1 MDAGGAVAL
10 DDGCCPERGAAAPG
24 HPKKATGGV
33 RQAVILSE
41 ATVGSEVE
49 GSRAAPAESVR
60 EYEPLAVEG
69 RLGYHFVKRAFDI
82 VFSACATIVGL
93 IPVALL
99 CLVIRL
105 ESPGSPIYLQERVGY
120 RGKPLRILKL
130 RTMVADSDDVEK
142 HLSPEQLTQWE
153 RERKVDDDPR
163 VTRVGRF
170 LRKTSLD
177 ELPQFLNVLAGQMSV
192 IGPRPVVEEELAA
205 YGDDAGELLSAKP
218 GITGWWQVQARND
231 ATYGDGSR
239 QELELSRGGLSG
251 APRRFAQPL
260 RGEGLPA
267 PRLAG
272 ASGTSRRLAAPPA
285 PRTPVSSIPT
295 ASMWIYRAIASI
307 VKVLLATS

>member
-1 MDAGGAVAL
+1 MSENELENGITAVDAGGAVAL

-41 ATVGSEVE
+41 ATAGSEVE

-177 ELPQFLNVLAGQMSV
+177 ELPQFLNVLAGQ
-192 IGPRPVVEEELAA
+192 IPLRILKTRPEFSEKSMGAFALPAKSSTNKGKAFSQVVSCFANGLRMRRISKFNCNRIRGMEAQFL
-205 YGDDAGELLSAKP
+205 AKP
-218 GITGWWQVQARND
+218 VF
-231 ATYGDGSR
+231 
-239 QELELSRGGLSG
+239 G
-251 APRRFAQPL
+251 AVCA
-260 RGEGLPA
+260 
-267 PRLAG
+267 
-272 ASGTSRRLAAPPA
+272 
-285 PRTPVSSIPT
+285 
-295 ASMWIYRAIASI
+295 
-307 VKVLLATS
+307 

>member
-177 ELPQFLNVLAGQMSV
+177 ELPQFLNVLAGQ
-192 IGPRPVVEEELAA
+192 IPLRILKTRPEFSEKSMGAFALPAKSSTNKGKACSQVVSCFANGLRMRRISKFNCNRIRGMEAQFL
-205 YGDDAGELLSAKP
+205 AKP
-218 GITGWWQVQARND
+218 VF
-231 ATYGDGSR
+231 
-239 QELELSRGGLSG
+239 G
-251 APRRFAQPL
+251 AVCA
-260 RGEGLPA
+260 
-267 PRLAG
+267 
-272 ASGTSRRLAAPPA
+272 
-285 PRTPVSSIPT
+285 
-295 ASMWIYRAIASI
+295 
-307 VKVLLATS
+307 

>member
-1 MDAGGAVAL
+1 MSENELENGITAVDAGGAVAL

-177 ELPQFLNVLAGQMSV
+177 ELPQFLNVLAGQ
-192 IGPRPVVEEELAA
+192 IPLRILKTRPEFSEKSMGAFALPAKSSTNKGKAFSQVVSCFANGLRMRRISKFNCNRIRGMEAQFL
-205 YGDDAGELLSAKP
+205 AKP
-218 GITGWWQVQARND
+218 VF
-231 ATYGDGSR
+231 
-239 QELELSRGGLSG
+239 G
-251 APRRFAQPL
+251 AVCA
-260 RGEGLPA
+260 
-267 PRLAG
+267 
-272 ASGTSRRLAAPPA
+272 
-285 PRTPVSSIPT
+285 
-295 ASMWIYRAIASI
+295 
-307 VKVLLATS
+307 

>member
-218 GITGWWQVQARND
+218 GITGWWQGQPPGAGAVARRAFRRS
-231 ATYGDGSR
+231 ATFR
-239 QELELSRGGLSG
+239 PTAPRGGATSTS
-251 APRRFAQPL
+251 PS
-260 RGEGLPA
+260 ES
-267 PRLAG
+267 
-272 ASGTSRRLAAPPA
+272 SGTSRRLAASPA

>member
-1 MDAGGAVAL
+1 MSENELENGITAVDAGGAVAL

-177 ELPQFLNVLAGQMSV
+177 ELPQFLNVLAGQIPLRILKTRPEFSEKSMGAFALPAKSSTNKGKAFSQV
-192 IGPRPVVEEELAA
+192 VSCFANGLRMHRISGFNCKRVGSIGGQFL
-205 YGDDAGELLSAKP
+205 AKP
-218 GITGWWQVQARND
+218 VFKAVC
-231 ATYGDGSR
+231 A
-239 QELELSRGGLSG
+239 
-251 APRRFAQPL
+251 
-260 RGEGLPA
+260 
-267 PRLAG
+267 
-272 ASGTSRRLAAPPA
+272 
-285 PRTPVSSIPT
+285 
-295 ASMWIYRAIASI
+295 
-307 VKVLLATS
+307 

>member
-170 LRKTSLD
+170 LRKTSL
-177 ELPQFLNVLAGQMSV
+177 ASV
-192 IGPRPVVEEELAA
+192 IIGTP
-205 YGDDAGELLSAKP
+205 GAGEPTNSLSSAAKTSFDQQFYDRRP
-218 GITGWWQVQARND
+218 EVSP
-231 ATYGDGSR
+231 ATQSIIPAPNSCLFTFFGGSR
-239 QELELSRGGLSG
+239 KAQYELEARADGADQGGSPWRGKASSSMIEKG
-251 APRRFAQPL
+251 AYCL
-260 RGEGLPA
+260 TPA
-267 PRLAG
+267 LG
-272 ASGTSRRLAAPPA
+272 VAA
-285 PRTPVSSIPT
+285 
-295 ASMWIYRAIASI
+295 
-307 VKVLLATS
+307 

>member
-177 ELPQFLNVLAGQMSV
+177 ELPQFLNVLAGQIPSRILKTRRGFSV
-192 IGPRPVVEEELAA
+192 K
-205 YGDDAGELLSAKP
+205 KP
-218 GITGWWQVQARND
+218 GA
-231 ATYGDGSR
+231 
-239 QELELSRGGLSG
+239 
-251 APRRFAQPL
+251 FA
-260 RGEGLPA
+260 LPA
-267 PRLAG
+267 NLARTRIAVSLQVRAAICHIVG
-272 ASGTSRRLAAPPA
+272 VPQNLFEYFIAGYGKVREVFAKLSSRFDFPHLDRSL
-285 PRTPVSSIPT
+285 PVPCDGLF
-295 ASMWIYRAIASI
+295 
-307 VKVLLATS
+307 V

>member
-1 MDAGGAVAL
+1 MSENELENGITAVDAGGAVAL

-130 RTMVADSDDVEK
+130 RTMVTDSDEVQK
-142 HLSPEQLTQWE
+142 HLSPEQLTQCE

-177 ELPQFLNVLAGQMSV
+177 ELPQFLNVLAGQIPLRILKTRPEFSEKSMGAFALPAKSSTNKGKV
-192 IGPRPVVEEELAA
+192 FSQVVSCFANGLRMRRISGFNCKRVGSIGGQFL
-205 YGDDAGELLSAKP
+205 AKP
-218 GITGWWQVQARND
+218 VFKAVC
-231 ATYGDGSR
+231 A
-239 QELELSRGGLSG
+239 
-251 APRRFAQPL
+251 
-260 RGEGLPA
+260 
-267 PRLAG
+267 
-272 ASGTSRRLAAPPA
+272 
-285 PRTPVSSIPT
+285 
-295 ASMWIYRAIASI
+295 
-307 VKVLLATS
+307 